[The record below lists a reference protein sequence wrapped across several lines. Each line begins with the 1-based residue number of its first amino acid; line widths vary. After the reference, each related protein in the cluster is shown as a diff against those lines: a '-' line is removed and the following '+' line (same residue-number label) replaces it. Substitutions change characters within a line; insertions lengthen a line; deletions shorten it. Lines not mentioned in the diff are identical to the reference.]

1 MAGGLPPPP
10 TRADSGDF
18 IWTAWYNSLYTLLS
32 TTGAVAWDL
41 VNKAGSSIADLQ
53 NKNHNLLTSFQGGTS
68 GEYYHLTSADYTK
81 VTTGLPVLAAGRIPF
96 GNGTSTPATDADF
109 TYDDTVNVLYVPGQV
124 RSKAGSS
131 LSFISGNGGG
141 MSFTSQGPLEFYA
154 GGTVTDGGPLT
165 LEGSYGSASGSNMT
179 VAAGASSG
187 QGGSFIM
194 TSGNSSSGDSTQ
206 VGGVQVLTGDFLNT
220 LNIYSS
226 AADVY
231 DFFFQCGGLNAIYM
245 QTDAGVLY
253 IGFFGATPVVQPAAA
268 TALHTALSDLGLRAA
283 GSPNDFALDYT
294 NTATVGNVTIN
305 KASGQVI
312 MGAGATTLTLTNS
325 KIATTSRVLL
335 TFAANPGVTTTL
347 YAVAAAGS
355 CTINATAALVN
366 QSKINFMVVN

>member
-109 TYDDTVNVLYVPGQV
+109 TYDPVGDSLQV
-124 RSKAGSS
+124 KTIIGPAANILNLSAGS
-131 LSFISGNGGG
+131 G
-141 MSFTSQGPLEFYA
+141 
-154 GGTVTDGGPLT
+154 
-165 LEGSYGSASGSNMT
+165 
-179 VAAGASSG
+179 
-187 QGGSFIM
+187 GGSFAM
-194 TSGNSSSGDSTQ
+194 QGGVNTSGTGGGIEAVGGDGSTTGGNVSFRAGVGDAGAGGILELKSGYSNTGLSTDVGAVVLATGDSSSGVYFAST
-206 VGGVQVLTGDFLNT
+206 VL
-220 LNIYSS
+220 
-226 AADVY
+226 DVY
-231 DFFFQCGGLNAIYM
+231 NFDVLCGSLVPISAIV
-245 QTDAGVLY
+245 DSGVLY
-253 IGFFGATPVVQPAAA
+253 LGFYGATQVAQPTAS